1 MCPTRHWSLN
11 IMGNR
16 NLKYYGGLMIAM
28 VAWGGSWVSA
38 KVVVDIAP
46 PMTIGFFRFLIAAF
60 LFVVTLKISQGSV
73 QNLLNRQNIKAFLLL
88 GTTGIFGYGVLFL
101 TGMRF
106 TTAAQGSIIAGFNPV
121 TTSIFAAIIHKEK
134 LVRKWQ
140 YVGFALSFAGVIFV
154 VGVQSLLDFRLDYL
168 IGNLII
174 LGGMILWG
182 LYSSIGK
189 ETMKKISPLEA
200 NAGGTIVGALLFGTA
215 MIFEKPWNLSSF
227 TNVLFWSNVAYLGV
241 AVTFVGFLLYFISV
255 KEIGATQSGGFINF
269 VPVFGTLFSLL
280 LLQEPFY
287 WTFLVGL
294 LLVISGVGII
304 NFSPPK
310 SSKQRNP

>member
-1 MCPTRHWSLN
+1 MMMPSS
-11 IMGNR
+11 
-16 NLKYYGGLMIAM
+16 NLKYYLALMVAM

-46 PMTIGFFRFLIAAF
+46 PMTIGFFRFLIAAV
-60 LFVVTLKISQGSV
+60 LFIITLRISSGSLR
-73 QNLLNRQNIKAFLLL
+73 NLFKRKNIRLFLLL
-88 GTTGIFGYGVLFL
+88 GATGIFGYGVFFL

-121 TTSIFAAIIHKEK
+121 TTSIFAALIHKEK
-134 LVRKWQ
+134 LLRKWQ
-140 YVGFALSFAGVIFV
+140 YLGFALSFAGVIFV
-154 VGVQSLLDFRLDYL
+154 VGVQALLDFRLDYL

-189 ETMKKISPLEA
+189 EAMKQITPLEA
-200 NAGGTIVGALLFGTA
+200 NAGGSVVGTFLFGIA
-215 MIFEKPWNLSSF
+215 MLFEEPWTLSSF
-227 TNVLFWSNVAYLGV
+227 TDLLFWGNVAYLGI
-241 AVTFVGFLLYFISV
+241 AVTFVGFLFYFISV

-269 VPVFGTLFSLL
+269 VPVFGTLFSLI

-304 NFSPPK
+304 NFSSGKKAQSKTPTK
-310 SSKQRNP
+310 SKKV